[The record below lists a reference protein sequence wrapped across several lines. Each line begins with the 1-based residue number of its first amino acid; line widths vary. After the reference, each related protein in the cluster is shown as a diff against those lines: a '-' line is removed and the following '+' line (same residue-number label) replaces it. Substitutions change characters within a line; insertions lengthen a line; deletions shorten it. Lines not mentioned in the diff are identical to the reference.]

1 MAHTAIVCP
10 HLDKGAVAGDGLA
23 VIAREVAPVDVLILS
38 VGMMPLHCSLASEA
52 RLPAHDRTLMASPH
66 ARSHTHE
73 RVVPMDPRGGGRW
86 PRRHPRGRNTCTP
99 RFGFS
104 RGPNQRFA
112 VRGGSATAQAQCAAL
127 KTAEQAPSTSRP
139 RPRLSKRRVADCRAS
154 PRAVPRLS
162 SMLSSL
168 SRSGGADQR
177 VGYIKRECQGA
188 RHERESPHD
197 DSARWTRCV
206 TWEARSTDDANTRQS
221 GPKRES

>member
-86 PRRHPRGRNTCTP
+86 PRRHPRGRNCVNTP

-168 SRSGGADQR
+168 SRSGL
-177 VGYIKRECQGA
+177 I
-188 RHERESPHD
+188 RESATSRENVRGRD
-197 DSARWTRCV
+197 TRERV
-206 TWEARSTDDANTRQS
+206 HTMTVHGGRDV
-221 GPKRES
+221 